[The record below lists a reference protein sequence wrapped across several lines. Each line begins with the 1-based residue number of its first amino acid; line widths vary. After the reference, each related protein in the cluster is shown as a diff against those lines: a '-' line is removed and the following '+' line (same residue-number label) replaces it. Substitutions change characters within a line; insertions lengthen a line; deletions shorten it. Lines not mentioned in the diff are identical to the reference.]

1 MWLIACNFTKNNTP
15 QKLLSTDFAG
25 GVIFLQCEIICK
37 NTPFLVKK
45 IKNLHKNTLF
55 QNALK
60 ILEQPDGGVPKNSRP
75 VNLEKAIASFG
86 C

>member
-1 MWLIACNFTKNNTP
+1 MRLIARNFTKNNTP
-15 QKLLSTDFAG
+15 QKLLSTDLAG

-45 IKNLHKNTLF
+45 IKNLHKTRSF
-55 QNALK
+55 K

-75 VNLEKAIASFG
+75 VNLEKTIASFG